1 MLNEKFKKLK
11 SKIVSFKIKN
21 GIEEFSKI
29 DDFII
34 DEETCDTSI
43 KFDKNFPNKIVLDI
57 DNKKA
62 NEIMILSSKINTSA
76 KEIDIKLKFNNKST
90 ENKKILLKKYP
101 FWSKLDLK
109 ENNKITAIEFDMT
122 KLKTNAFGITEI
134 KILNN

>member
-1 MLNEKFKKLK
+1 MRY
-11 SKIVSFKIKN
+11 KIKN

>member
-1 MLNEKFKKLK
+1 M
-11 SKIVSFKIKN
+11 SFKFKN

>member
-1 MLNEKFKKLK
+1 M
-11 SKIVSFKIKN
+11 SFKIKN
-21 GIEEFSKI
+21 GNEEFSKI

>member
-1 MLNEKFKKLK
+1 
-11 SKIVSFKIKN
+11 
-21 GIEEFSKI
+21 
-29 DDFII
+29 
-34 DEETCDTSI
+34 
-43 KFDKNFPNKIVLDI
+43 
-57 DNKKA
+57 
-62 NEIMILSSKINTSA
+62 MILSSKINTSA